1 MERSRYKEDIA
12 VHDGEVSR
20 LLQDLQASREDDENY
35 LIRRILSRNGHG
47 THLDMRV
54 RLRRHTT
61 KESECSLIAG
71 L

>member
-1 MERSRYKEDIA
+1 MMERSRGSFKIYK
-12 VHDGEVSR
+12 
-20 LLQDLQASREDDENY
+20 LQREDDENY

-47 THLDMRV
+47 THLDMRG